1 MQSHFEAVAAVP
13 NLFLPLLLGRALSFL
28 EEVQGPWA
36 GYSPRRGKLSRP
48 PIAIA
53 GRLTLIQHVDSFI
66 ATSGYVVEPVSPANV
81 LVSDASILTVRVISS
96 KASFVVLQQWTIE
109 MTLTDVL
116 LDDSILIPSIAIT
129 LHRRAANVGVKHPHV
144 EPDWLRLTDQ

>member
-1 MQSHFEAVAAVP
+1 MP
-13 NLFLPLLLGRALSFL
+13 KLFLPLLLGRALSFL

-36 GYSPRRGKLSRP
+36 GYSPRRGKLSQSP
-48 PIAIA
+48 IAIAIA
-53 GRLTLIQHVDSFI
+53 GRLTLIQHVVSFI

-116 LDDSILIPSIAIT
+116 LDDSILIPSIDIT
-129 LHRRAANVGVKHPHV
+129 LPRPAASVGVEYPM
-144 EPDWLRLTDQ
+144 LNLIGCG